1 MTSGHKRFDLS
12 AIDEQKAIIEQAK
25 IDAKK
30 PQDRRSVGRLVALTN
45 IPWLIGIA
53 AWVWWA
59 YFK

>member
-1 MTSGHKRFDLS
+1 MPQPDQRFDLS
-12 AIDEQKAIIEQAK
+12 AIDKHKAIIEQAK

-45 IPWLIGIA
+45 IPWLIGIF
-53 AWVWWA
+53 AWIWWD

>member
-1 MTSGHKRFDLS
+1 MSKPDKRFDLS
-12 AIDEQKAIIEQAK
+12 AIDDQKAIIEQAK
-25 IDAKK
+25 IDARK

-45 IPWLIGIA
+45 VPWLIGIV